1 MFKEYEAAETPPPV
15 RRQGKP
21 GAAMLAY
28 RKSGLTLLGGPE
40 AAPTVAFPAFPR
52 RRERLPICRIAGASS
67 P

>member
-1 MFKEYEAAETPPPV
+1 
-15 RRQGKP
+15 
-21 GAAMLAY
+21 MLAY